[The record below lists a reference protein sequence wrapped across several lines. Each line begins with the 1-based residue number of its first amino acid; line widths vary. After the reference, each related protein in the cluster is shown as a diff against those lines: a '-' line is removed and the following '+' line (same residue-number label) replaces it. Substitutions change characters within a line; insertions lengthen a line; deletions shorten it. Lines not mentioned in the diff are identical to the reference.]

1 MHTDRTHCAH
11 CAVADEVQRIVMIA
25 LLTSEHSPFSQ
36 AELAREVAGSKL
48 GEIDVSD
55 AVENLYAAGLV
66 NVSGELV
73 SASRAA
79 CHMDELLGSPL

>member
-1 MHTDRTHCAH
+1 MHDQPSCCAPAG
-11 CAVADEVQRIVMIA
+11 AVDEVQRIVMIA
-25 LLTSEHSPFSQ
+25 LLTSEHSPFST

-79 CHMDELLGSPL
+79 RHMDELLGSPL

>member
-1 MHTDRTHCAH
+1 
-11 CAVADEVQRIVMIA
+11 
-25 LLTSEHSPFSQ
+25 LTCEHSPFSK
-36 AELAREVAGSKL
+36 AELAREVAGSKR

-55 AVENLYAAGLV
+55 AIENLYAAGLV

-79 CHMDELLGSPL
+79 RHMD